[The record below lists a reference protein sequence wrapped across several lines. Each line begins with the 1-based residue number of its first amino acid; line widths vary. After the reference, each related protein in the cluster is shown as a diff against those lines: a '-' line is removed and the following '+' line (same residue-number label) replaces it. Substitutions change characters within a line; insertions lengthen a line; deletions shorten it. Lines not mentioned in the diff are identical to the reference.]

1 MTLGNSNQSRRRV
14 VGGSLD
20 TSELTQD
27 QVGAMF
33 SDNTETFIAATYQD
47 GDGTID
53 LVVPVLDEDNLVS
66 DSATDLATQQS
77 IKAYVDG
84 QNHGGGTTV
93 TTGTDTGGADSTA
106 SGSYAELTNAP
117 SVSIATGTTCLVL
130 WAMSSDTTGGE
141 TLSSIDVSGD
151 TTVAPSD
158 DYPLWYESGA
168 ANDAAR
174 ITAYHWFTGLTEG
187 TNVFTIHTRTGGS
200 GTSTLNRQELT
211 VFNFA

>member
-130 WAMSSDTTGGE
+130 WAQRHHRGRNAFLHRRLGRHYRRPLGR
-141 TLSSIDVSGD
+141 LSAVVRVGCGQRRRTDHGI
-151 TTVAPSD
+151 
-158 DYPLWYESGA
+158 PLVHGV
-168 ANDAAR
+168 D
-174 ITAYHWFTGLTEG
+174 
-187 TNVFTIHTRTGGS
+187 
-200 GTSTLNRQELT
+200 
-211 VFNFA
+211 